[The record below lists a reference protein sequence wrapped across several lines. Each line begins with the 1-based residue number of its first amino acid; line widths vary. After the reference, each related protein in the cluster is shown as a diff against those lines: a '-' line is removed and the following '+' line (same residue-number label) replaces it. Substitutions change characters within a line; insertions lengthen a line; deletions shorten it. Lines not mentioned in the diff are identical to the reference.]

1 MVERASLTAFIADN
15 TVVRPVALVPEL
27 SLHTADESTAIW
39 QATERQLADA
49 GVPPPFWAFAWAG
62 GQALARHLL
71 DHPELVTSRRVF
83 DFAAG
88 SGLVAIAA
96 ARAGARRVW
105 ANDIDPFACAAI
117 AANAR
122 LNGLGEHLAVVDRD
136 VTEAA
141 SGAPDRIDLITAGDI
156 CYERDMTTR
165 VMAWLRAQ
173 AGTGVTVLIGD
184 PGRDYLP
191 RAALAPVATMVVPTM
206 ADLEDASTRTTTIW
220 RVLP

>member
-1 MVERASLTAFIADN
+1 M
-15 TVVRPVALVPEL
+15 
-27 SLHTADESTAIW
+27 
-39 QATERQLADA
+39 
-49 GVPPPFWAFAWAG
+49 
-62 GQALARHLL
+62 
-71 DHPELVTSRRVF
+71 F

-88 SGLVAIAA
+88 SGLVALPAL
-96 ARAGARRVW
+96 RAVARRAW
-105 ANDIDPFACAAI
+105 ANDVDPFACAAI

-122 LNGLGEHLAVVDRD
+122 LNGLDRD
-136 VTEAA
+136 LTLVDHDVTGAA
-141 SGAPDRIDLITAGDI
+141 AGAPGRIDLITAGDI

-165 VMAWLRAQ
+165 VMAWLRAP
-173 AGTGVTVLIGD
+173 GRHRGDRVDWD